1 MRYTLNAT
9 SIGKVLRKS
18 TFNRG
23 RTKALTKRSSS
34 VSLIFRISA
43 KNRCRSAV
51 SSFIYCVRTLRM
63 KSSSSICAPCQL
75 GNTSG
80 LASSLGIGDGAG
92 VGGEAGKFSAL
103 LSERVRGFSTRMM
116 PSSSTA
122 GVVWACSGEWTKG
135 GESGATGPPTMEVG
149 WRVRTGRASAGPVDG
164 AGPSGL
170 ECGEGVRGGL
180 EEDVRR
186 WKRLPDAVKVGTSRE
201 RPRPRVAAAAEE
213 EDDDDDAAEDSAEVG
228 MGICSSGG
236 PGLAIVTGR
245 GCGEEEKADA

>member
-1 MRYTLNAT
+1 
-9 SIGKVLRKS
+9 
-18 TFNRG
+18 
-23 RTKALTKRSSS
+23 
-34 VSLIFRISA
+34 
-43 KNRCRSAV
+43 
-51 SSFIYCVRTLRM
+51 
-63 KSSSSICAPCQL
+63 
-75 GNTSG
+75 
-80 LASSLGIGDGAG
+80 
-92 VGGEAGKFSAL
+92 
-103 LSERVRGFSTRMM
+103 
-116 PSSSTA
+116 
-122 GVVWACSGEWTKG
+122 
-135 GESGATGPPTMEVG
+135 MEVG